1 MEYTM
6 TLPENHPPMPLRD
19 LLEREW
25 LVPRK
30 VRHFLRTRKNVTVNQ
45 QPTMFH
51 QEVRG
56 GDQITLIIEDSDY
69 SYQPIQLGQADKV
82 DVLFEDEHL
91 LVLNKPAGVK
101 THPNQPLEAD
111 TLLNDAAAYLAPKQQ
126 QPYVVHRLDKET
138 SGVVL
143 FAKNPLVLPILG
155 RMLENKQIF
164 RRYQATVWGKLTQD
178 QTIAKKIG
186 RDRHDRRKRII
197 DPRNGQSAV
206 THVTI
211 AHTQQKTTDV
221 YCVLDTGRTHQ
232 IRVHLAS
239 IGHPVVGD
247 PLYQNK
253 PAPRLLLHGY
263 ELHLEHPFTKEQLVI
278 IAQPGLW

>member
-1 MEYTM
+1 
-6 TLPENHPPMPLRD
+6 MPLRD

-30 VRHFLRTRKNVTVNQ
+30 VRHFLRTRKNVIVNQ
-45 QPTMFH
+45 QPAMFH

-82 DVLFEDEHL
+82 DVRFEDEHL